1 MANQAPLSYSAA
13 ASGASAASTSD
24 PPTDADKVAA
34 QPSKAQ
40 EQAVRGDSAP
50 TTDGTRQQGQNGHS
64 ARRSPSPRHQPRGVA
79 ENEAVYILTLQ
90 TDKPH
95 HDRMTALR
103 KKYFPP
109 RLNKLEAHLT
119 LFHAL
124 PQSKLDSAILPT
136 IQDVVAK
143 NHPFKVTVTKPFRLR
158 HGIALSIPKHECGSK
173 IQGIHRALQVPWKD
187 QGWLSEQDAGGM
199 QAHYTIM
206 NKVDSDAEVVDAFDE
221 VSREFRGDEGTV
233 EGLGLWSTISIPFRE
248 PLMKSKERVEDCG
261 YNNIGPSFDPAT
273 SRAMKPTVPRQTD
286 KSFAANGACERE
298 LPPEP
303 ISHSL
308 GARLVWPAKRGHL
321 ARIPNTKA
329 LLTSHQTGI

>member
-24 PPTDADKVAA
+24 HPTDADKVAA

-40 EQAVRGDSAP
+40 EQAVRGESAP
-50 TTDGTRQQGQNGHS
+50 TTDRTRQQHQNGPP

-109 RLNKLEAHLT
+109 KLNKLEAHLT

-124 PQSKLDSAILPT
+124 PQSRLDSAILPT

-158 HGIALSIPKHECGSK
+158 HGIALSIPKLEGGSK

-187 QGWLSEQDAGGM
+187 QGWLSDQDAGGM

-206 NKVDSDAEVVDAFDE
+206 NKVDSDAEVLDAFDE
-221 VSREFRGDEGTV
+221 VSREFQGDEGMV
-233 EGLGLWSTISIPFRE
+233 EGLGLWRFQPKGNMGIRSQGRVPARHLFSHGELDTILSARFDTQTWSNAVVIVARKPRE
-248 PLMKSKERVEDCG
+248 L
-261 YNNIGPSFDPAT
+261 SFDHAT
-273 SRAMKPTVPRQTD
+273 PTAIEAYRSTQTV
-286 KSFAANGACERE
+286 KSFCQADRSMHEK
-298 LPPEP
+298 
-303 ISHSL
+303 HDF
-308 GARLVWPAKRGHL
+308 
-321 ARIPNTKA
+321 
-329 LLTSHQTGI
+329 QT